1 MAIIKRQEDFV
12 DEAPNPTYTVSL
24 PPSFAPLPSKTV
36 PAENEATNTFTIP
49 SFAPISRMTDTPT
62 PTPNANAPQ
71 LPSFAPLES
80 REPVSISTPVWPTTT
95 PTSLPLDI
103 QEKHGQGLSGGVIAG
118 IVVGAVVGSCL
129 FIYMAYVLCWS
140 RRNIKKK
147 KSKKSS
153 RNPSDGA
160 EVEDEK
166 PNREILT
173 KNNKNSNYVVNASSP
188 TEVLDGDLFTK
199 TQEKDYMTVV
209 TNAPS
214 ALPRLAGRYD
224 PNRIY
229 SPTSPTS
236 DLKEDFRSY
245 YRARG
250 SFQSGSNGS
259 SGSSSA
265 DSGTPLFGG
274 RSPLY
279 GGAVPYYGPLIQQQ
293 SPAAFPQG
301 NFNLPAYAPQFIP
314 PYMNQRDYY
323 QQPAFRPSTPTSDQS
338 ES

>member
-1 MAIIKRQEDFV
+1 MAIIKRQEDSV
-12 DEAPNPTYTVSL
+12 DEAPTPTYTVSI
-24 PPSFAPLPSKTV
+24 PPSFAPLPPKTA
-36 PAENEATNTFTIP
+36 PAENQATNTFTIP
-49 SFAPISRMTDTPT
+49 SFAPLPRMTDTPT

-95 PTSLPLDI
+95 PTSLPLDVN
-103 QEKHGQGLSGGVIAG
+103 EQGLSGGTIAG
-118 IVVGAVVGSCL
+118 IVVGSVVGLCL
-129 FIYMAYVLCWS
+129 IIYMAYVLCWS
-140 RRNIKKK
+140 RRNIAKN

-153 RNPSDGA
+153 KKPNDGP
-160 EVEDEK
+160 EGVTEEEK
-166 PNREILT
+166 PNREILA

-199 TQEKDYMTVV
+199 TREKDYMSVV

-224 PNRIY
+224 PNRVY

-236 DLKEDFRSY
+236 SNLKEDFRSY

-279 GGAVPYYGPLIQQQ
+279 GGAAPYYGPLIQQQ

-314 PYMNQRDYY
+314 PYMYQQDYY

-338 ES
+338 EN